1 MPKREY
7 KAGWVWFRLDKL
19 KAAGQFADTA
29 TIRETLKV
37 RERTLRRWL
46 ADPYFKAAAV
56 AVKEGRLLSWN
67 LEKLELWLLAV
78 CGKGRQP
85 ELMFDTNPPKLS
97 TRDQARQMLG
107 IPLDY
112 KLESK

>member
-1 MPKREY
+1 MPRREY

-29 TIRETLKV
+29 TVREALKV

-46 ADPYFKAAAV
+46 ADPYFKSAAV
-56 AVKEGRLLSWN
+56 AVKEGRLHSWN
-67 LEKLELWLLAV
+67 LQKLELWLLAMT
-78 CGKGRQP
+78 GKDRQRKSAVSS
-85 ELMFDTNPPKLS
+85 NPPKLS
-97 TRDQARQMLG
+97 TRDEARQMLG

-112 KLESK
+112 KMEQS